1 MSVIGRC
8 CCLYLMTFIFG
19 LGLWGQASSRPE
31 VEDLELKEEAG
42 GRRWQLRWRSEPG
55 SLYYVERN
63 SGLDAFGWERVFSV
77 VAQTELTQ
85 FTDERF
91 YSGERI
97 FWRLVSEDSDGN
109 PVVSDIVAAAHFESG
124 VSAAMLQ
131 VLVSAGASAVSG
143 VIFIENGVA
152 LGNAT
157 AGPNNTWTFSLPWGT
172 EPVTRSVLAEATA
185 NDGGRATSALYR
197 FLLADPNHYL
207 PTGADGAPQY
217 GAFIP
222 VGPDGRLGAFRYY
235 PEGYGDPEQ
244 RTGAYFSF
252 PEGAYLE
259 SVPQPVATS
268 AGDPPAD
275 TRQASSLQVPA
286 VRFASAIFH
295 RHALDPTPYA
305 IDSTNKVLRLDA
317 IGPQDVANAFEM
329 PPEAV
334 TLSFGDHLLAWESGQ
349 MTRDG
354 WQSLNLAPLGT
365 ALDFP
370 APLEGSYLYVGEL
383 GEMPSLVSFYSG
395 SWSPAPGLTLEI
407 PESFPLSFQSLPN
420 GEYRAEGGLF
430 ARFPDGTQLRGML
443 RWQNQAFEVAFE
455 SENSVL
461 RSLALLRE
469 RLPTASQLSP
479 PSQADASTLEAFAKR
494 LWNTREWAA
503 TFDSILRSQMPS
515 SGGPAILSGQSVW
528 GSSPAKLW
536 ALRLDSWSADYP
548 GQRLTEAETMALA
561 ASLQAGARAV
571 ESGEDLLS
579 ILRFLRD
586 VHVILANKNAAIDSA
601 HFSTYLEGPLEQA
614 QARAWARAKR
624 QLMERALIRETSD
637 LAAIC
642 ALLEEIRQ
650 RRADADPAFQP
661 NDADDVSSFANAYR
675 ELIDPALYSFTETGT
690 VPHYLDAL
698 EVLEGLLRLN
708 RLALNDPTQTAE
720 DLRQPS
726 PDIMAIEGQF
736 TRSRNHLLPRQPSL
750 ELKLIELRARAIQFA
765 RLHAMG
771 IPKASS
777 FGTIDSVLVPAF
789 EVSTAQLLSQLA
801 SLLPA
806 LPVQTAHDTLS
817 PILGAVAALVESTTD
832 AGTGI
837 GIPALLAS
845 LEPLLARYEA
855 AALEEMVNSPAVAFD
870 QLALLARLELL
881 LDANAEPR
889 LFEAD
894 PSSGKTPFE
903 TWVDTQVSENDPAT
917 LFTSSRQALAMAT
930 WLGDFVQ
937 RAGTTTTTYGSSL
950 SASAHL
956 LAPLFQYL
964 SGNYDTHITPL
975 LTDLDAQ
982 NWSPSGQLQL
992 SNFAG
997 SAKLNLSD
1005 RLLYGHLSG
1014 DLRLPALDSSLT
1026 IQSLTFATDGRL
1038 DLTAY
1043 GQSRLQ
1049 TDGNAP
1055 GPVVSIMPRRP
1066 LTLSLSPD
1074 GDMSLGGG
1082 VRLSLP
1088 DGNQLEGF
1096 FAIDDPE
1103 YAFGFAFAGSLT
1115 LKLAKE
1121 LILIR
1126 PTIDT
1131 ERAAS
1136 FTNDTL
1142 LAAGRF
1148 FSSFNKGLETFAG
1161 NAPSLPDPGQI
1172 RLGVPPAFE
1181 APVTSLPT
1189 DLFGAWL
1196 TGVGNAT
1203 LHPLMQGAADVY
1215 AASVKTLLDALSNM
1229 DADLEAIRQETETDL
1244 AQLRRLREIIDLNEK
1259 AREAMG
1265 NLPPNDPDTQKFTQ
1279 AVEDS
1284 SQKTVDLI
1292 REKLEGLPADV
1303 DPKIGRGA
1311 IRGFLEAAA
1320 TNHEMGGS
1328 VQVDSD
1334 FLTSKMREWNADTLS
1349 KFGLAPDGSLTE
1361 PAKFEKLN
1369 SEEARGLI
1377 IYSMDDSADRAALG
1391 DESGTTVPL
1400 AVWEKLGTKLLE
1412 DVMQDLD
1419 DAIARNDL
1427 EGIALNSVRLSRVVD
1442 IFAMGLDFPDDFDL
1456 DVFVSKQE
1464 TALAAIVANAGSVET
1479 GNKLAGEL
1487 LETAARYVV
1496 LEEKRAQAFA
1506 NRLLGVEDAKAAS
1519 EEGSTAPSPQYEA
1532 RQQLVDTTMEATQL
1546 SQTSIFSAFWTLL
1559 NRENAAPDPT
1569 LKAILLRI
1577 TESVERNA
1585 VVLSSDAEALE
1596 QDLRGSLERLKELA
1610 EAIALLKRTL
1620 PSEPETPVLVEKL
1633 TNTWQALHV
1642 RWTVVAETQKAH
1654 WLVSEYMEHLFSLY
1668 TQYGTA
1674 LGTAL
1679 TEAFRLA
1686 TEEAVLSLAAISDG
1700 LGGIVSAI
1708 GTETFAVKL
1717 PGDIEVQRLSGELAF
1732 NRETGAWQLAFG
1744 GKLGFPDVEASF
1756 EVPYGR
1762 IESTGDFS
1770 LSLKSILNA
1779 PFGLDP
1785 SFSLAL
1791 SIPAPGGQPF
1801 TGRLPFATG
1810 VDAGGNPVF
1819 QSSILNGFSG
1829 SGILYQDLGDN
1840 AVASW
1845 SASVSYAHL
1854 DPGHRFGITT
1864 STAERQALLSEE
1876 VLLFNGGFGFSL
1888 ETDLDNSPTQSAL
1901 SVQSDVGILLR
1912 PEARTKSIAERTP
1925 EDYFLYFSGGAE
1937 VAFDANTDTA
1947 QLTLFDGG
1955 TLRLP
1960 EGFSLEGA
1968 SGEAEVALLSRLVIA
1983 IDPQGSSPLSFS
1995 DGAGG
2000 PARIAINDL
2009 GFALPLVDSARADSV
2024 VSAMDAPGGP
2034 DPATIPGFQ
2043 AGISTILK
2051 LHGTEFPVLER
2062 ISATVSFPHPSAPTD
2077 DTQRLSLI
2085 VSGQDWRIDGLPK
2098 AASINLGSDLH
2109 LVALDGFD
2117 LFLASGSG
2125 FGITRVPVGASERL
2139 RLQATGTVR
2148 ASIDAELIS
2157 TAESGDM
2164 VIGGGTSATFT
2175 WDFVDPP
2182 ELQIGALSIAANMRL
2197 GGAVGVALGGVDSNG
2212 IPDSEELAR
2221 LTLEGLPY
2229 LFNPSPQNPFAIE
2242 ISGSLEIAGFL
2253 AFGLKNARF
2262 VFDGNPANNEPELI
2276 IGALGFQQGSD
2287 FLNLLNIEAL
2297 PANLTAASIALVDT
2311 SRPPAERFALDN
2323 LVITASGNVNIS
2335 LGEEDPSPR
2344 LYGAVENFQVRF
2356 PRSAN
2361 GPVFNVN
2368 AFALTLENLTIG
2380 DLAGISGGLM
2390 VGNLNQPED
2399 LYFAGLAG
2407 ATFNEV
2413 GVKAI
2418 VAARLDGLIG
2428 LCLDVNAGP
2437 LGIPLDGGVLGGVLL
2452 TGATGGVS
2460 FSNTFADPCDFKS
2473 YLNLDSETGEPAPPP
2488 DRPPIGYLGIAG
2500 EPAPPPGGERLAS
2513 MDSFPRV
2520 RSLPVIPWEDLNKDR
2535 TVKITA
2541 NAPDPTR
2548 SVRMQPPAAD
2558 LHEALLAL
2566 ECPTGDCPPST
2577 INLLCQRHPSIGQTP
2592 GNENYNGA
2600 YAEDIIFKFSSLS
2613 KGDVD
2618 RLLQNFG
2625 IDPNGLTSQ
2634 ELATDFATAAR
2645 SWVSG
2650 LIPRLPPTFPDAATL
2665 NADIDAH
2672 LDAFRTAL
2680 GSFVLEVLNGLTGDQ
2695 SLMDGLYEAAFAG
2708 IRCQDITIVLKGT
2721 FSWAPISTVLTV
2733 TGGATASTT
2742 GTSGIT
2748 GQLNLSGI
2756 PVGVGEI
2763 YFSLTDANGQPNPS
2777 LCGFTRLGIGPLEL
2791 GGSNFS
2797 YACDGCVT
2805 GVLAALG
2812 NFTTNLSG
2820 GLATAAEPILKA
2832 FIGNVLGVAPATVNS
2847 PIASYFGET
2856 GLLMPEEQ
2864 FAVLA
2869 QILNLPELVQF
2880 YLDNPTFQAEFAI
2893 ESLRALSD
2901 AAFTLLVDVSTALNP
2916 EIAFCADSEAKL
2928 FGISLTGG
2936 EPSSR
2941 VEAFVS
2947 REGFAGQYTFSPAH
2961 VMGNM
2966 LTQILPGATTAIAPP
2981 VDAAAV
2987 GLAIPA
2993 PAFDAVTLDLLRND
3007 PPAYFAAQQEHLF
3020 SQTRMTMSYSYHPFG
3035 LKLFGG
3041 TGRILL
3047 PSVREHPTNPNR
3059 SGGYPY
3065 ARPTYPNVGDIIAAA
3080 AALEKLGDSSWDGEG
3095 TELAALF
3102 PDDSAK
3108 ASAAAAFDLREDYFP
3123 YGGFIGQ
3130 ANLAMPKP
3138 LTDAPPIEAIGSLFE
3153 DATPLEDR
3161 FNAAMAIANNYL
3173 AATTEVGYM
3182 QIYVPLPS
3190 IHPSLWDRPV
3200 DAATFSDALS
3210 EVDLATL
3217 SGAGASLYPVDQLY
3231 MRGRANLS
3239 FLGIPLV
3246 NALLEIDPAEGL
3258 FLIDAGIDP
3267 HSWVHDIVQANI
3279 RVVVAPPAY
3288 VEAYDP
3294 QSPEAQGDLSMSPE
3308 ERLQAVADRLG
3319 ATSAADTAAVAAFAA
3334 AMDDTL
3340 PKAYLEISAGLN
3352 MQTLLEEANLDG
3364 LIRFKTGAGLYAFS
3378 PRFEPDYATLGYTG
3392 TILYPDPAGK
3402 PAGPYTLARR
3412 NGGIVL
3418 IGSFDLGFNL
3428 ADANPANR
3436 FVFTVSELS
3445 LGFAGTAGGVLPAFN
3460 ARGIVPLI
3468 NLPNVFSF
3476 NGQSASSTRI
3486 EDGIVTFNSN
3496 PPVGSGPNSDF
3507 MSVSGRISPIDLG
3520 PFLKVLPT
3528 ASADGM
3534 LGGSLRV
3541 TNSGLLPSTAL
3552 SIEPAVAL
3560 LPLLGSDANDP
3571 TSLRGT
3577 ISGIDGGNF
3586 TFSTVSGQPWSAKI
3600 EINGALRLKSPFE
3613 DPATAAILLQAAPLD
3628 NNGNLI
3634 PFFAEIEG
3642 TGLEAFELRIQIPNG
3657 ITMELF
3663 PGTEHASTLTVGSGG
3678 GAQTV
3683 SCLLIN
3689 SAGRI
3694 YYDSGTQIIEIA
3706 SPLGGDPLAVVKGR
3720 LQFGFEPDWTAPVPT
3735 LSANSVD
3742 FGSLGGGRSSTRT
3755 VTVTNSANGS
3765 TQLILNASLSD
3776 STHFEVTPSRHILGP
3791 GQAGEFVV
3799 RYTPASPALHGATL
3813 DISHNGASPALSIPL
3828 SGESPAAPAFHV
3840 TTTAITFPD
3849 TIIYQ
3854 SVSRAVTFTNLGTA
3868 PLEIS
3873 GITSSTSIFT
3883 HSFGQ
3888 LGVTGTLTLAPGE
3901 SRSLII
3907 KAVPIGNIAV
3917 SGTLSMTTND
3927 PAHPN
3932 PSISLDVQGR
3942 FRYWYK
3948 QREGRR
3954 EHRFTDVAFFGER
3967 GYAVG
3972 SRGSFFD
3979 GFVGGRAW
3987 VRNAVKAAYTV
3998 NAITSDASGA
4008 AWAAGAIVDTSGST
4022 VTSTSLV
4029 LRTVDAGITWTPMSS
4044 TTLARSAGSG
4054 TLTEWNASAIVPAT
4068 GYITFAGSR
4077 NGNGMISVQ
4086 TGSSSFQIAGLSP
4099 TVVPPLNGITF
4110 SAHTSA
4116 PVGIAV
4122 GDDGIILR
4130 STNGGKNWT
4139 QVTNVPW
4146 EIDNIRLNGVAANP
4160 ANSLHFVA
4168 VGDTGTIVTSSD
4180 AGLSWSIRTP
4190 QTTENLNDVVRSA
4203 DANWVAVG
4211 DKGTVL
4217 RGNGLTGLWSED
4229 PVLTEE
4235 DFTAITVSG
4244 EGTSGYGQSCWAT
4257 TRQGGIFHRTTS
4269 FVFGSRPVLNINE
4282 DFTDPENDRGSGE
4295 KAVREIR
4302 YINDGTASATV
4313 GLGLVNFNAAEFTRI
4328 NDVHLD
4334 LSNMTTSGSLNLA
4347 AGRAVNYGIVY
4358 ATGNSGPKYVD
4369 MSFSTSDSVFVNQT
4383 LPTRINNIGRNA
4395 YTPLGYLA
4403 VGGSATLPNVLVGQT
4418 SQAFLPMKNIG
4429 EADLEIYSI
4438 EVDAE
4443 ENSGVWEPILQSST
4457 GTTLPASNTPVFIWL
4472 KFTPSK
4478 AGTFEATVRILNNS
4492 ANPVASYK
4500 VTVQATAPPQQVRF
4514 ESNIPGTLLQV
4525 DHDNNGTFTNYT
4537 LPAVFEVVTHA
4548 PTSSTQLQRGS
4559 TVIVGAYDT
4568 FTVDG
4573 VLYRFQNWQP
4583 GTGRTFEFS
4592 PGESADVFKVNYA
4605 RSRIAG
4611 SAIGPVSTVQPV
4623 ACGFS
4628 SPNDVPYGPWVR
4640 ISEANLTLPW
4650 LDDADGTD
4658 FRVEGALFL
4667 TLQRVYGRLASS
4679 GIVMRV
4685 PDSAFVGKNMEFLE
4699 ITPGAWSFDIDT
4711 MGKASFSSLT
4721 PGVQILNQSA
4731 VPPANLEIA
4740 VDLTASAASRRARV
4754 AFATLDDL
4762 TVIPGMMALGP
4773 GEVALELSLSS
4784 AAASLAF
4791 NMDGRLKLLADP
4803 LDNNAWLIDQSFDFA
4818 FHSSVGFSS
4827 YTFPS
4832 SGTLFD
4838 VGLFSLHS
4846 VGGLSSIGFVLANN
4860 SVLSVGVWDLEVG
4873 LFGNSDRL
4881 DVSQLVVGTDGSIS
4895 FDTSLPTA
4903 GLDFGLMKLVPIN
4916 ATTAAR
4922 RTSVRMQ
4929 PLQAILQVS
4938 LPDLYL
4944 NSPQSAWPNSALT
4957 LPAVD
4962 IDTANFFYRFDMP
4975 SINLGGLL
4983 TQPSAANEANYIE
4996 LSRVNG
5002 AFGLKFRNEVDL
5014 YIGAMS
5020 AFLDATPSGLA
5031 GQLSGRVGVESPSPL
5046 DLLQQSVTLQYNPN
5060 PATGRANFELSQRF
5074 FGIGVRLQVGGI
5086 SPPARLCTL
5095 TTVSNTAIE
5104 NWPTDSCFP

>member
-1 MSVIGRC
+1 ME
-8 CCLYLMTFIFG
+8 LT
-19 LGLWGQASSRPE
+19 
-31 VEDLELKEEAG
+31 EDAG
-42 GRRWQLRWRSEPG
+42 GKRWRLSWPSDPG
-55 SLYYVERN
+55 RLYYVERN
-63 SGLDAFGWERVFSV
+63 TGLDESGWERVFSL
-77 VAQTELTQ
+77 VADAEQSSYLESAAYT
-85 FTDERF
+85 
-91 YSGERI
+91 GERI

-131 VLVSAGASAVSG
+131 VLVSAGASDVSG

-172 EPVTRSVLAEATA
+172 EPVARSVLAEATA

-207 PTGADGAPQY
+207 PTGADGAPRY
-217 GAFIP
+217 GTFIP
-222 VGPDGRLGAFRYY
+222 VGADGSLGAFRYY
-235 PEGYGDPEQ
+235 PEGYGDPER

-252 PEGAYLE
+252 PEGSYLE
-259 SVPQPVATS
+259 SVPQPVAES
-268 AGDPPAD
+268 AGDAPAD
-275 TRQASSLQVPA
+275 IRQASSLQVPA

-305 IDSTNKVLRLDA
+305 IDNTNKVLRLDA
-317 IGPQDVANAFEM
+317 IGPQDVANAFEL
-329 PPEAV
+329 PLEAV

-370 APLEGSYLYVGEL
+370 APLEGSFLYAGEL
-383 GEMPSLVSFYSG
+383 GEMPSLVSFYGG

-430 ARFPDGTQLRGML
+430 ARFPDGTHLRGML

-461 RSLALLRE
+461 RSLALMRE
-469 RLPTASQLSP
+469 RLPNASQLSP
-479 PSQADASTLEAFAKR
+479 PSQADASSLEAFAKR
-494 LWNTREWAA
+494 LWNAREWAA
-503 TFDSILRSQMPS
+503 TFDATLRSQLPA
-515 SGGPAILSGQSVW
+515 SGGPAVLSGQSVW
-528 GSSPAKLW
+528 GSSPARLW

-548 GQRLTEAETMALA
+548 GQRLTEAETIAMA

-586 VHVILANKNAAIDSA
+586 VHVILANKNAAIDGGY
-601 HFSTYLEGPLEQA
+601 FSTYLEEPLVQV

-624 QLMERALIRETSD
+624 QLMERAVIRETSD
-637 LAAIC
+637 LEPIC
-642 ALLEEIRQ
+642 TLLEEIRQ
-650 RRADADPAFQP
+650 RRADADPAFQASP
-661 NDADDVSSFANAYR
+661 GDDLAFFANAYR
-675 ELIDPALYSFTETGT
+675 GLIDPALYSFPETGT

-698 EVLEGLLRLN
+698 EVLEGILRLN

-720 DLRQPS
+720 GLGQPG
-726 PDIMAIEGQF
+726 PGITAIEGQF

-750 ELKLIELRARAIQFA
+750 ELKLIELRTRAIQFA
-765 RLHAMG
+765 RLHAIG

-777 FGTIDSVLVPAF
+777 FGTIDSVLVSAF

-806 LPVQTAHDTLS
+806 LPVQTAHDALS
-817 PILGAVAALVESTTD
+817 PFLGAVAALVESTTD

-845 LEPLLARYEA
+845 LEPILARYEA
-855 AALEEMVNSPAVAFD
+855 AALEEMANSPATAFD
-870 QLALLARLELL
+870 QLALLARLEFL

-889 LFEAD
+889 LFETD
-894 PSSGKTPFE
+894 PVTGESPLVA
-903 TWVDTQVSENDPAT
+903 WAHALVAQNDPAS
-917 LFTSSRQALAMAT
+917 LFAGARQAWHMADWMGT
-930 WLGDFVQ
+930 FNQ
-937 RAGTTTTTYGSSL
+937 RAGTATASYASTLTI
-950 SASAHL
+950 SASL
-956 LAPLFQYL
+956 LAPLFPYL
-964 SGNYDTHITPL
+964 SGTYDTHVSPIIATLDTRSWSPGGQFNISNIAGAARL
-975 LTDLDAQ
+975 QLTDGVLY
-982 NWSPSGQLQL
+982 GQL
-992 SNFAG
+992 
-997 SAKLNLSD
+997 
-1005 RLLYGHLSG
+1005 SG
-1014 DLRLPALDSSLT
+1014 EVGLPALESSLT

-1066 LTLSLSPD
+1066 LTLSLNPD
-1074 GDMSLGGG
+1074 GDVSVGGG

-1088 DGNQLEGF
+1088 DGNQMEGF

-1131 ERAAS
+1131 ELAAS

-1161 NAPSLPDPGQI
+1161 TAPSLPDPGQI

-1203 LHPLMQGAADVY
+1203 LHPLMQGAADAY
-1215 AASVKTLLDALSNM
+1215 AASVKTLLDTLSNM
-1229 DADLEAIRQETETDL
+1229 GADLEAIRQETETDL

-1259 AREAMG
+1259 AREAMS
-1265 NLPPNDPDTQKFTQ
+1265 NLSPDDADTQRLTQ

-1284 SQKTVDLI
+1284 SQKTADLI

-1311 IRGFLEAAA
+1311 IRGFLDAAA
-1320 TNHEMGGS
+1320 TNSSMGGS
-1328 VQVDSD
+1328 VPIDSD
-1334 FLTSKMREWNADTLS
+1334 FLTTKMREWNANTLS
-1349 KFGLAPDGSLTE
+1349 KYGLAPDGSTTD
-1361 PAKFEKLN
+1361 PTKFEELN
-1369 SEEARGLI
+1369 REEARGLI
-1377 IYSMDDSADRAALG
+1377 IYSMDESADRATLG
-1391 DESGTTVPL
+1391 DESETTIPI
-1400 AVWEKLGTKLLE
+1400 AVWEKLGTKLLD

-1427 EGIALNSVRLSRVVD
+1427 EGIALSSVCLSRVMD
-1442 IFAMGLDFPDDFDL
+1442 IFTAGLDFPGDFDF

-1487 LETAARYVV
+1487 FEAAARYVA

-1519 EEGSTAPSPQYEA
+1519 EKGSSAHSPQFEP
-1532 RQQLVDTTMEATQL
+1532 RQQLVDTTMEAPQP
-1546 SQTSIFSAFWTLL
+1546 SDTSIFSAFWTLL

-1577 TESVERNA
+1577 TESVERDA

-1596 QDLRGSLERLKELA
+1596 RDLRGSLERLKELS

-1620 PSEPETPVLVEKL
+1620 PSEPETPVLVEKF

-1642 RWTVVAETQKAH
+1642 RWTVVAEAQKAH

-1668 TQYGTA
+1668 TNYETE

-1686 TEEAVLSLAAISDG
+1686 TEDAVLSLAAISDG

-1770 LSLKSILNA
+1770 LSLKSILNG

-1785 SFSLAL
+1785 SFSLGL

-1810 VDAGGNPVF
+1810 VDARGHPEF

-1845 SASVSYAHL
+1845 SAAVSYAHL

-1864 STAERQALLSEE
+1864 STAERQALLSDE

-1912 PEARTKSIAERTP
+1912 PEARAKSISERTP
-1925 EDYFLYFSGGAE
+1925 EDYFLYFSGGTE
-1937 VAFDANTDTA
+1937 VAFDASTDTA

-1960 EGFSLEGA
+1960 EGFTLEGA
-1968 SGEAEVALLSRLVIA
+1968 SGAAEVALLSKLVIA
-1983 IDPQGSSPLSFS
+1983 IDPQRISPLSFS
-1995 DGAGG
+1995 DGADG
-2000 PARIAINDL
+2000 PARIAISNL
-2009 GFALPLVDSARADSV
+2009 GFTLPLVDSARADSV
-2024 VSAMDAPGGP
+2024 VSTMDAPGGP
-2034 DPATIPGFQ
+2034 DPASIPGFQ
-2043 AGISTILK
+2043 AGISSVLK
-2051 LHGTEFPVLER
+2051 LHGTEFPILER

-2125 FGITRVPVGASERL
+2125 FGITRVPVGSSERL
-2139 RLQATGTVR
+2139 RLKASGTVR

-2157 TAESGDM
+2157 TAESGDI

-2197 GGAVGVALGGVDSNG
+2197 GGAGGVALGGVDGNG

-2229 LFNPSPQNPFAIE
+2229 IFNPSPQNPFAIE

-2253 AFGLKNARF
+2253 ACGLKNARF
-2262 VFDGNPANNEPELI
+2262 VFDGNPANNEPELV

-2287 FLNLLNIEAL
+2287 FVNLLNIEAL

-2344 LYGAVENFQVRF
+2344 LYGAVEHFQVRF

-2361 GPVFNVN
+2361 GVPVFNVN
-2368 AFALTLENLTIG
+2368 SFALTLENLTIG
-2380 DLAGISGGLM
+2380 DLVGISGGLM

-2399 LYFAGLAG
+2399 LFFAGLAG
-2407 ATFNEV
+2407 ATFNGV

-2460 FSNTFADPCDFKS
+2460 FGNTFADPCDFKS
-2473 YLNLDSETGEPAPPP
+2473 YLNLDSDTGEPVLAAG
-2488 DRPPIGYLGIAG
+2488 RPPIGYLGIAG
-2500 EPAPPPGGERLAS
+2500 EPAPPPGGERLGS

-2520 RSLPVIPWEDLNKDR
+2520 RSLPVVRWEDLNKDR
-2535 TVKITA
+2535 AVQIVA
-2541 NAPDPTR
+2541 NEPDPTR
-2548 SVRMQPPAAD
+2548 SARVQPPAAD
-2558 LHEALLAL
+2558 MRGALLAL
-2566 ECPTGDCPPST
+2566 DCPTGDCPPST
-2577 INLLCQRHPSIGQTP
+2577 INLFCQRHPSIGQTP
-2592 GNENYNGA
+2592 GDENYNGA

-2618 RLLQNFG
+2618 RLLQDFG
-2625 IDPNGLTSQ
+2625 IDPNSLTSQ
-2634 ELATDFATAAR
+2634 QLAIDFATAAR
-2645 SWVSG
+2645 SWVSD
-2650 LIPRLPPTFPDAATL
+2650 LIPRLPPTFPDAASL

-2680 GSFVLEVLNGLTGDQ
+2680 GSSVLEVLNSLTGDQ
-2695 SLMDGLYEAAFAG
+2695 SIMDGLYEAAFAG

-2742 GTSGIT
+2742 GTAGIT

-2763 YFSLTDANGQPNPS
+2763 YYSLTDANGQPNPS

-2797 YACDGCVT
+2797 YDCDGCVT

-2820 GLATAAEPILKA
+2820 GLATAAEPILKT
-2832 FIGNVLGVAPATVNS
+2832 FIGNALGVAPATVNS

-2856 GLLMPEEQ
+2856 GLLTPEEQ

-2869 QILNLPELVQF
+2869 QILNLPELIEF
-2880 YLDNPTFQAEFAI
+2880 YAANPTFQAEFAI
-2893 ESLRALSD
+2893 ESLEALSD
-2901 AAFTLLVDVSTALNP
+2901 AAFTLLVDVSMALNP

-2947 REGFAGQYTFSPAH
+2947 RDGFAGQYTFSPAH

-2966 LTQILPGATTAIAPP
+2966 LTQILPGATMAIAPP

-2993 PAFDAVTLDLLRND
+2993 PTFDAVTLDLLRND
-3007 PPAYFAAQQEHLF
+3007 PSAYFAAQQEHLF
-3020 SQTRMTMSYSYHPFG
+3020 RETRMTMSYSFHPFG

-3059 SGGYPY
+3059 TGGYPY
-3065 ARPTYPNVGDIIAAA
+3065 ARPTYPNVGDIIAASVA
-3080 AALEKLGDSSWDGEG
+3080 QEKLGDISWDGEG

-3102 PDDSAK
+3102 PNDSAK

-3130 ANLAMPKP
+3130 ANLALPKP
-3138 LTDAPPIEAIGSLFE
+3138 LTDALPLEAIGSLFE

-3161 FNAAMAIANNYL
+3161 FNAAMTIANNYL

-3182 QIYVPLPS
+3182 QVYVPLPG
-3190 IHPSLWDRPV
+3190 IHPSLWDSPV

-3217 SGAGASLYPVDQLY
+3217 SGAGASLYPADQLY
-3231 MRGRANLS
+3231 MRGQANLS
-3239 FLGIPLV
+3239 FIGIPLV
-3246 NALLEIDPAEGL
+3246 NASVEIDPAEGL
-3258 FLIDAGIDP
+3258 FLIDAGIDAN
-3267 HSWVHDIVQANI
+3267 SWMHGIVQSDL

-3294 QSPEAQGDLSMSPE
+3294 QSREAPGDLSTSPE
-3308 ERLQAVADRLG
+3308 ERLQAVTDRLG

-3340 PKAYLEISAGLN
+3340 PKAYMEISAGLN
-3352 MQTLLEEANLDG
+3352 MQALLEGANLDS
-3364 LIRFKTGAGLYAFS
+3364 LIQFKTGAGLYAFS

-3392 TILYPDPAGK
+3392 TIRYPDPAGK

-3418 IGSFDLGFNL
+3418 IGDFDLGFNL

-3436 FVFTVSELS
+3436 FVFNVNELS
-3445 LGFAGTAGGVLPAFN
+3445 LGFADTAGSVLPAFN

-3560 LPLLGSDANDP
+3560 LPMLGSDANDP

-3586 TFSTVSGQPWSAKI
+3586 TFSTVSGQPWSAEI

-3613 DPATAAILLQAAPLD
+3613 DPATAPILLQAAPLD

-3634 PFFAEIEG
+3634 PFSAEIEG

-3765 TQLILNASLSD
+3765 TQLILDASLSD

-3888 LGVTGTLTLAPGE
+3888 PGVTGTLTLAPGE

-4110 SAHTSA
+4110 SARTSA

-4130 STNGGKNWT
+4130 STDGGKNWT
-4139 QVTNVPW
+4139 QVTNVPR

-4168 VGDTGTIVTSSD
+4168 VGDAGTIVTSSD

-4229 PVLTEE
+4229 PVLTKE

-4244 EGTSGYGQSCWAT
+4244 EGTSVYGQSCWAT

-4302 YINDGTASATV
+4302 YINDGTANASV
-4313 GLGLVNFNAAEFTRI
+4313 GLGLENFNAAEFTRI

-4334 LSNMTTSGSLNLA
+4334 LSNMITSGSLTLA

-4358 ATGNSGPKYVD
+4358 ATGNSGPKSVD
-4369 MSFSTSDSVFVNQT
+4369 MSFSTSDSVFVGQT

-4500 VTVQATAPPQQVRF
+4500 VTVQATAPPQQVQF

-4559 TVIVGAYDT
+4559 TVAVGAYDT

-4583 GTGRTFEFS
+4583 GTGRTFEFT

-4667 TLQRVYGRLASS
+4667 TLQRAYGSLTSS
-4679 GIVMRV
+4679 GIVVRA
-4685 PDSAFVGKNMEFLE
+4685 PDSALVGKNMEFLE

-4711 MGKASFSSLT
+4711 AGKASFSSLT

-4731 VPPANLEIA
+4731 LPPSNLEID
-4740 VDLTASAASRRARV
+4740 VDLSVSAASRRARV

-4762 TVIPGMMALGP
+4762 TVIPGVMALGP

-4938 LPDLYL
+4938 LPELYL
-4944 NSPQSAWPNSALT
+4944 NSPQAAWPNSALT

-5104 NWPTDSCFP
+5104 DWPTDLCFP